1 MSHWWN
7 LSWHL
12 FDWFG
17 TDLEGELLNQICEPS
32 DAVAF
37 ISNSTPW
44 KITQEDPEEHF
55 PKDPHE
61 KENIQVIL
69 TEKHE
74 YTRVHALS

>member
-1 MSHWWN
+1 M
-7 LSWHL
+7 

-32 DAVAF
+32 DTVAF
-37 ISNSTPW
+37 MSNFIPG
-44 KITQEDPEEHF
+44 KVTQEDPEEHF
-55 PKDPHE
+55 PKVPHE

-69 TEKHE
+69 TEKRE